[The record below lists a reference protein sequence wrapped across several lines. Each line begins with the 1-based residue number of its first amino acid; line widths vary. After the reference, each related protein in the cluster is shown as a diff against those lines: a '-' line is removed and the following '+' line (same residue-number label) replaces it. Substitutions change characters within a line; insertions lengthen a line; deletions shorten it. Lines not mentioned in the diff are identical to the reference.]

1 MNGYSYHL
9 GVLGVFGKLCSAL
22 PSFTLAKKHPS
33 QKQRNHQMRD
43 NIEGGIITQ
52 KAGFSSKEILSA
64 SN

>member
-1 MNGYSYHL
+1 VKRFAQLHISEKN
-9 GVLGVFGKLCSAL
+9 
-22 PSFTLAKKHPS
+22 PS